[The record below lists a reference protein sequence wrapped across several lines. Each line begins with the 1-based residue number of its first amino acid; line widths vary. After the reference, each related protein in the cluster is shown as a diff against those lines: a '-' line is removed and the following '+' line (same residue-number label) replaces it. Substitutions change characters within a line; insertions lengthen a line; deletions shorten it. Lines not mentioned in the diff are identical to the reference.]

1 MPMEVPFTVFRV
13 MKKGKSIRRLA
24 MDSYFIEFVSI
35 EPRKAVLIKDP
46 DRERFLNSAQN
57 PLPVLLRENPEDLLK
72 DTFESL
78 EQATGEVLKKRVSH
92 IRRWN
97 ILRMIGIPTGHSRHI
112 DIDERLAETERE
124 NSLGLALLKG
134 ILGVKGSS
142 DLEDIRVVTEGTVYM
157 RLWLEGGTVMKDS
170 GKDQV
175 YTNLLKKDPRF
186 RTAFYSALLRNT
198 FGIK

>member
-1 MPMEVPFTVFRV
+1 
-13 MKKGKSIRRLA
+13 
-24 MDSYFIEFVSI
+24 
-35 EPRKAVLIKDP
+35 
-46 DRERFLNSAQN
+46 
-57 PLPVLLRENPEDLLK
+57 
-72 DTFESL
+72 
-78 EQATGEVLKKRVSH
+78 
-92 IRRWN
+92 
-97 ILRMIGIPTGHSRHI
+97 MIGIPTGHSRHI

-142 DLEDIRVVTEGTVYM
+142 DLENIRIVTEGTVYM